1 VVSARISVVNPV
13 RVRTAVGTAGRR
25 VVHVL
30 LGAVVL
36 LPYVAFGWLFTLA
49 VSTGMTA
56 AALVPL
62 VALTVV
68 VGVAV
73 AVVPGVRAL
82 EVAAARSLLGVTLP
96 DPDPST
102 ERDWS
107 VRRRGALWL
116 LLCMV
121 LGGVAALVLLYG
133 LPSAVGFVLAPW
145 LPQAPLPTG
154 SDAWWAPPLGL
165 VVLVVVVALL
175 VGAGELLARVAPRLL
190 GPTPSE
196 RLAAELVAEQRR
208 ATRLAER
215 ARIARELHDS
225 VGHALTVTTLQAG
238 AASELLDSDP
248 AFVRRALAAIERT
261 GRTALDDLD
270 HVLGVLREDGGDVQ
284 APRDLDAIDALV
296 AGAASAGVEVE
307 VQRDG
312 ELSRLPAVVSREGY
326 RLVQEALTNA
336 LRHAGPVPVTVRL
349 AAGDDGLALT
359 VDNPLPPDGRR
370 TGRGGRG
377 LRGMSERAALLGGQ
391 LTAGP
396 DDGVWRLAA
405 RLPAGTPAVEPGEA
419 R

>member
-1 VVSARISVVNPV
+1 MNPV

-49 VSTGMTA
+49 VSTGMSP

-62 VALTVV
+62 LALTVV

-82 EVAAARSLLGVTLP
+82 EVTAARSLLGVTLP
-96 DPDPST
+96 DPDPSA

-107 VRRRGALWL
+107 VRRRAAVWL

-121 LGGVAALVLLYG
+121 LGGIGAFVLLLG
-133 LPSAVGFVLAPW
+133 LPTSVGLVLAPW
-145 LPQAPLPTG
+145 LPQPSLPTG
-154 SDAWWAPPLGL
+154 ADAWWAPVLG
-165 VVLVVVVALL
+165 VLAVAVVVGLL
-175 VGAGELLARVAPRLL
+175 LGAGQLLARVAPRLL

-196 RLAAELVAEQRR
+196 RLVAELAAERRR
-208 ATRLAER
+208 AAGLAER

-238 AASELLDSDP
+238 AAAEVLDSDP
-248 AFVRRALAAIERT
+248 AFARRALAAIEET

-270 HVLGVLREDGGDVQ
+270 HVLGVLREDGT
-284 APRDLDAIDALV
+284 APTVTSGAPHGLDALDTLV
-296 AGAASAGVEVE
+296 SGARSAGVDVE
-307 VQRDG
+307 VHRDG
-312 ELSRLPAVVSREGY
+312 ELSGLPAVVSREGY

-349 AAGDDGLALT
+349 AVRDTGLDLT
-359 VDNPLPPDGRR
+359 VDNPLPGGQRR
-370 TGRGGRG
+370 AGRGGRG
-377 LRGMSERAALLGGQ
+377 LRGMAERAALLGGE

-396 DDGVWRLAA
+396 DGGVWRLAA
-405 RLPAGTPAVEPGEA
+405 RLPSVVEPGEA

>member
-1 VVSARISVVNPV
+1 MNPV
-13 RVRTAVGTAGRR
+13 RVRAAVGTAGRR

-49 VSTGMTA
+49 VSTGMTP

-62 VALTVV
+62 LALTVV

-82 EVAAARSLLGVTLP
+82 EVTAARSLLGVTLP
-96 DPDPST
+96 EPDPST

-121 LGGVAALVLLYG
+121 LGGLGALLLLLG
-133 LPSAVGFVLAPW
+133 LPTAVGFLIAPW
-145 LPQAPLPTG
+145 LPQPPLPTG
-154 SDAWWAPPLGL
+154 ADAWWAP
-165 VVLVVVVALL
+165 VVGVLTVVASVAVVVAA
-175 VGAGELLARVAPRLL
+175 GALLARAAPRLL

-196 RLAAELVAEQRR
+196 RLAAELVVAQRR
-208 ATRLAER
+208 ATRQAER

-248 AFVRRALAAIERT
+248 AFARRALAAIEET
-261 GRTALDDLD
+261 GRRALDDLD
-270 HVLGVLREDGGDVQ
+270 HVLGVLREDDGAVE
-284 APRDLDAIDALV
+284 APRDLDALDTLV
-296 AGAASAGVEVE
+296 DGARTAGVEVE
-307 VQRDG
+307 VYRDG
-312 ELSRLPAVVSREGY
+312 ELAGLPAVVSREGY

-349 AAGDDGLALT
+349 SAARTGLELT
-359 VDNPLPPDGRR
+359 VDNPLPSDGTR

-377 LRGMSERAALLGGQ
+377 LRGMAERAALLGGQ

-405 RLPAGTPAVEPGEA
+405 RLPCGGPVVEPGEV

>member
-1 VVSARISVVNPV
+1 MNPV

-49 VSTGMTA
+49 VATGMSP

-62 VALTVV
+62 LAVTVV
-68 VGVAV
+68 VGAGVAV
-73 AVVPGVRAL
+73 MPGVRAL
-82 EVAAARSLLGVTLP
+82 EVAAARALLGVTLP
-96 DPDPST
+96 EPGPST

-107 VRRRGALWL
+107 VRRRGAVWL

-121 LGGVAALVLLYG
+121 LGGAAALVLLLG
-133 LPSAVGFVLAPW
+133 LPTSLGLGLAPW
-145 LPQAPLPTG
+145 LPQPSLPTG
-154 SDAWWAPPLGL
+154 ADAWWAPPLGVVTL
-165 VVLVVVVALL
+165 VVTVALL
-175 VGAGELLARVAPRLL
+175 VGAGELLARVAPWLL

-196 RLAAELVAEQRR
+196 RLAAQLAAEQRR
-208 ATRLAER
+208 AAGLAER

-238 AASELLDSDP
+238 AAAEVLDADP
-248 AFVRRALAAIERT
+248 AFVRRALAAIAQT

-270 HVLGVLREDGGDVQ
+270 HVLGVLREDGTSEVPHG
-284 APRDLDAIDALV
+284 LDALDTLV
-296 AGAASAGVEVE
+296 SGARSAGVRVD
-307 VQRDG
+307 VHRDG
-312 ELSRLPAVVSREGY
+312 ELSGLPAVVSREGY

-349 AAGDDGLALT
+349 AAGDAGLALT
-359 VDNPLPPDGRR
+359 VDNPLPAGRAR
-370 TGRGGRG
+370 SGRGGRG
-377 LRGMSERAALLGGQ
+377 LRGMAERAALLGGE

-405 RLPAGTPAVEPGEA
+405 RLPAAVEPGEA